1 MLKMHRNFE
10 MRRLKS
16 FLLTVFCSLM
26 SLNVAQAS
34 SLDELYR
41 DIIRSDNRGYL
52 PLFVKN
58 RKTPEGL
65 FEAEGYQIPN
75 KTKIND
81 ETPPIKLSND
91 FKQRMELKKERQ
103 NQWIKTIS
111 AVKSNQVTP
120 LELNDITKRVNEN
133 DPYATEILAWMYT
146 TGVGVT
152 PDFIEA
158 FNLYKKAAH
167 LNVAH
172 AEQNALIV
180 YKAMNEEQRRQLKNK
195 L

>member
-1 MLKMHRNFE
+1 MLSKN
-10 MRRLKS
+10 
-16 FLLTVFCSLM
+16 FLLTFVCCLFAW
-26 SLNVAQAS
+26 NTAQAS

-58 RKTPEGL
+58 RKVPDAL
-65 FEAEGYQIPN
+65 FETEDYQKPH
-75 KTKIND
+75 KTAPEDNI
-81 ETPPIKLSND
+81 PPIKLSNE
-91 FKQRMELKKERQ
+91 FKQRLETAKERQ
-103 NQWIKTIS
+103 EQWIKTIS

-195 L
+195 F